1 MPHASI
7 AAFRHESVH
16 GSRYSF
22 APARIPPGSADGDYG
37 SVGMIGHAI
46 LSHGLESGPLATKV
60 SALAAVAENLGW
72 TTERPDYL
80 AVDRVG
86 RFGDVDARIAILRER
101 TAAMTGPLVLA
112 GSSMGAFVS
121 ALVSR
126 DVPCA
131 GLFLMAPPPWIEGY
145 PQQLEAA
152 TIPTL
157 IVHGWDDELIPAQA
171 VIDWAHPRRDQ
182 LVLVNDSHRLANHVA
197 FCAEQFAAFLRSL

>member
-7 AAFRHESVH
+7 AAFRS
-16 GSRYSF
+16 GF
-22 APARIPPGSADGDYG
+22 AQR
-37 SVGMIGHAI
+37 MIGHAI
-46 LSHGLESGPLATKV
+46 LSHGLESGPQATKV
-60 SALAAVAENLGW
+60 SALAAAAESLGW

-80 AVDRVG
+80 EADRVG
-86 RFGDVDARIAILRER
+86 RFGDIDQRLVILRER
-101 TAAMTGPLVLA
+101 ALAAKGPLVFA

-121 ALVSR
+121 ALMSR
-126 DVPCA
+126 EVPCA

-152 TIPTL
+152 KAPTM

-182 LVLVNDSHRLANHVA
+182 LILVNDSHRLADHVA
-197 FCAEQFAAFLRSL
+197 FCAERFSDFLKSL